1 MQDTWLEDVQ
11 QKDEVYFSTSTNG
24 WSCDELGARWLTD
37 VFDRHTKE
45 KAGNRRRLLIVDG
58 HSSHINMKFINL
70 CDERRILL
78 LVLPPHTTHRLQP
91 LDVACFSPLAR
102 YYTNEL
108 NKLIGHSL
116 GHNDM
121 GKRLFWK
128 LFLPAWTAAMSLH
141 NIASAWTKTGLIP
154 FNPEVVLSKIAK
166 PTTPRQVSKPKT
178 PMTGRAI
185 RRFHKSY
192 LHSPTIAKTKM
203 LFNATERLAAEHS
216 IATHV
221 IRGLEEA
228 IKIEKRKRR
237 KGKRLNLLG
246 EGGSGPQ
253 FFSPGRVQAARD
265 HQATK
270 EADKQ
275 LELDIKAEKKAKAE
289 AARLQK
295 QKEKT
300 QRAIERAEKQRL
312 AAEEK
317 TRKTIEKQALQELK
331 TVAKTA
337 KTASRELQEPSI
349 LAKASR
355 KHKISTISPP
365 IDLLPATKQKV
376 VVSKTTRGRAV
387 LRPQRFDS

>member
-1 MQDTWLEDVQ
+1 
-11 QKDEVYFSTSTNG
+11 
-24 WSCDELGARWLTD
+24 
-37 VFDRHTKE
+37 
-45 KAGNRRRLLIVDG
+45 
-58 HSSHINMKFINL
+58 
-70 CDERRILL
+70 
-78 LVLPPHTTHRLQP
+78 
-91 LDVACFSPLAR
+91 
-102 YYTNEL
+102 
-108 NKLIGHSL
+108 
-116 GHNDM
+116 M

-128 LFLPAWTAAMSLH
+128 LFLPAWTAAMSLY

-185 RRFHKSY
+185 RRFHNSY

-203 LFNATERLAAEHS
+203 LFKATERLAAEHS

-270 EADKQ
+270 EAEKQ

-365 IDLLPATKQKV
+365 IDPSPATKQKV

-387 LRPQRFDS
+387 LRPQRFDL